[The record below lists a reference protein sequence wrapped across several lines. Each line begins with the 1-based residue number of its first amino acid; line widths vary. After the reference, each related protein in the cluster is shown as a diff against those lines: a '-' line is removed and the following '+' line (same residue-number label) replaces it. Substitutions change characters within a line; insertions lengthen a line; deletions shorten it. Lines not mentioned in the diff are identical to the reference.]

1 MKRKKAKYQ
10 SDLARKMYT
19 YFISYDGVG
28 APSFSKFARSV
39 GMTLDDLQSFLNRR
53 SFKDC
58 YNECSEI
65 RRDYLIDNALTK
77 KFDSSFVKF
86 LLDFEKDKV
95 NDEANTLS
103 LELTVL

>member
-28 APSFSKFARSV
+28 APSFAKFARSV
-39 GMTLDDLQSFLNRR
+39 GMTLEDLLSFLNRK

-58 YNECSEI
+58 YIECSEI

-77 KFDSSFVKF
+77 KFDGSFVKF
-86 LLDFEKDKV
+86 LLDYETKDDKSEE
-95 NDEANTLS
+95 NALDLT
-103 LELTVL
+103 LTVL